1 MKKSTG
7 PQTGLDNF
15 FQKQARSI
23 LESPWEIVQVFHI
36 FIVIMC
42 LFTNFNLLSAN
53 LTKWFD
59 HRQKPTNSL
68 LKPSSPENNRKH
80 LVSLYFHGHQKEILG
95 KNGLAHLFQT
105 LIEYFRDK
113 KTSKFFS
120 LHFPMH
126 LNAGRKLN
134 VYVHKTSQ
142 RRPRCLLNVLC
153 SFNLRPVSR
162 GKVILRHWKKSWK
175 KILLRFFWW
184 FRTRNERDEIFFFY
198 LLLK

>member
-1 MKKSTG
+1 MRVEENVKKSTG

-36 FIVIMC
+36 FNVIVC

-68 LKPSSPENNRKH
+68 LKPSSPENNRKP
-80 LVSLYFHGHQKEILG
+80 LVSLYFHGDQKGILG
-95 KNGLAHLFQT
+95 KNGLAHLLQT

-113 KTSKFFS
+113 KTDPDFF
-120 LHFPMH
+120 H
-126 LNAGRKLN
+126 
-134 VYVHKTSQ
+134 YTSQ
-142 RRPRCLLNVLC
+142 CTWTQDANWTYMYIRRLKDVLDIFWMSYVRSIYVLC
-153 SFNLRPVSR
+153 PG
-162 GKVILRHWKKSWK
+162 GK
-175 KILLRFFWW
+175 
-184 FRTRNERDEIFFFY
+184 
-198 LLLK
+198 